1 MRLSPPAMCLTLS
14 LIAAAAIAAQ
24 GHSEPT
30 PQTPDLL
37 GIYPGMPM
45 LAARAQLQRHSKAA
59 QVITDSDPDSGF
71 GLMIPDP
78 ANRDQ
83 VKVFLTR
90 APNDAA
96 VWMIQRSQNFSP
108 QSPMSQAALLAA
120 LHDKYG
126 KETLTMDRGGGG
138 LYLFWIFDSTGKL
151 RVSADQG
158 LTGCS
163 GSSFINYISV
173 GPPQSPNTIEQACFR
188 AFFAVTAM
196 LNRRDAQMLEAYTV
210 ELVNLPYALE
220 AATNTRNAS
229 GADAERARQDQL
241 RKANQNKPKF

>member
-1 MRLSPPAMCLTLS
+1 MHVLRPAICLTLS
-14 LIAAAAIAAQ
+14 LAAAAAIAAQ
-24 GHSEPT
+24 NQSGPT
-30 PQTPDLL
+30 PQAPELL

-45 LAARAQLQRHSKAA
+45 LAARAQLQRHSQAA
-59 QVITDSDPDSGF
+59 QVRTDSDPDSGF
-71 GLMIPDP
+71 GLMIADP

-83 VKVFLTR
+83 INVFLTR
-90 APNDAA
+90 APNVAA

-108 QSPMSQAALLAA
+108 QSPMSQSALLAA

-151 RVSADQG
+151 LASADQG

-163 GSSFINYISV
+163 GSSFINHISN
-173 GPPQSPNTIEQACFR
+173 GPPQSPNAIEQACFR

-210 ELVNLPYALE
+210 ELVNLPYALK
-220 AATNTRNAS
+220 AATNTRDAAD
-229 GADAERARQDQL
+229 ADAERARQDQL